1 MWLRLIRFSLVTVF
15 QFAWLYCASAQ
26 DMRYVIANA
35 AQGVQA
41 GNLSMFGP
49 SAEMR
54 IRQLL
59 GSGQGA
65 LLYQRLASL
74 GSVTQVNILNQY
86 PMPNGLVVQGRALH
100 QNGFSDWTIGFSYL
114 SQRIEFGQFNA
125 MPGNPM
131 APPAPGPAPPGPG
144 PTPPTPTTDS
154 RPPTSPPVPTS
165 TDEACKRYPTL
176 C

>member
-1 MWLRLIRFSLVTVF
+1 MRLFLLRILFVTIF
-15 QFAWLYCASAQ
+15 YAAWLLSAHAQ
-26 DMRYVIANA
+26 DMRYVIATA
-35 AQGVQA
+35 AQGVQS

-54 IRQLL
+54 LRQTL
-59 GSGQGA
+59 GFGQGA
-65 LLYQRLASL
+65 MLYQRLASL
-74 GSVTQVNILNQY
+74 GNVTQVNILNQY
-86 PMPNGLVVQGRALH
+86 PMPNGLVVQGRAIH
-100 QNGFSDWTIGFSYL
+100 QNGYSDWTIGFSYA

-131 APPAPGPAPPGPG
+131 PAPIPGSSS
-144 PTPPTPTTDS
+144 PTPTTDS

-165 TDEACKRYPTL
+165 ADDACKKYPTL